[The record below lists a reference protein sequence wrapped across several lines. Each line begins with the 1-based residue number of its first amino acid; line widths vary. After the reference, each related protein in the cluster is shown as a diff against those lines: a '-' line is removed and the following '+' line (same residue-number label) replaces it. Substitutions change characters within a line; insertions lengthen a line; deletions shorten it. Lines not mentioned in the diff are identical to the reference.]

1 MWNPH
6 TLTPSTILSVGNLLS
21 FVFIFTAWSWY
32 CCQFPPNR
40 RRIKIKE
47 RSSSPCTAQTG
58 TRIEAENSGR
68 SKTNRYEISRTG
80 NIFFYAGLRSRENSL
95 DIQAKLGLT
104 KNLTT
109 IETIARLNKTNLGRR
124 IIFTITSW
132 VKGTLCYWS
141 RCNVENLISWLSV
154 QCFAF
159 AYPAGK
165 FAKK

>member
-109 IETIARLNKTNLGRR
+109 PETIARLNKPNLGRR
-124 IIFTITSW
+124 IFLHHNLLSERNIVLLKSLQRRKPYFMIICAMFCIC
-132 VKGTLCYWS
+132 LPS
-141 RCNVENLISWLSV
+141 RQIR
-154 QCFAF
+154 
-159 AYPAGK
+159 
-165 FAKK
+165 